1 MSYWESGLNWGVAL
15 LMLTLT
21 MYLAW
26 AFGG

>member
-1 MSYWESGLNWGVAL
+1 MGYWESGLNWGIAL

-21 MYLAW
+21 MYLVW